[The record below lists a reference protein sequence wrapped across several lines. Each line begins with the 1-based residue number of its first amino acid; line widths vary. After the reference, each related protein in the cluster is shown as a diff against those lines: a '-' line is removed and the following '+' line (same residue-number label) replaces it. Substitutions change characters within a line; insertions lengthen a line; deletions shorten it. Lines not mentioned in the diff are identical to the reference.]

1 MLACCVEN
9 MQNQE
14 HLLQEIEG
22 IDDYWGPTFR
32 AIYDQ
37 DDDSRKFID
46 TLDNRIKQYDKE
58 IERMCNFYYQGFID
72 SIRELQQ
79 VENQASKL
87 KKQVVQLNSNVQ
99 TIVAEVTNAGEE
111 LVKARQ
117 VENNIQMAINSLSL
131 CLPALS
137 SYSKLQKQMADKR
150 YYPALKTLEQL
161 EQLYLPQVSHYKFFR
176 QMIEKIP
183 KLRENI
189 KESSMSDLN
198 CFLETIRKFSSKVG
212 EAAMK
217 HSVEQQNFDFGLTK
231 LKKKKDSPEDNSD
244 DEDSLSAQ
252 DLIDFSP
259 VYRCLHICTVLSSRD
274 TFDAYYRQQRREQA
288 LLTLHPPNNMHES
301 IASYC
306 YYLQCI
312 VGFFVVEDHVLNT
325 GNGLLTR
332 PYLEDLWKMASDK
345 VVSIMRTNTAYCTD
359 ANLLLRIKDLIMV
372 FCITLRSYGYPVKNY
387 MELLHEIQ
395 EHYNEILMQK
405 WVQVFRDILYRET
418 FCHLEVDNQDQYDNV
433 VRTFPYQ
440 DDQLESS
447 AFPRKFPFSSMV
459 PSVYDQVKQFIF
471 ACLKFS
477 NDLNFSEG
485 EVDEMVQKSTKLLL
499 SRTFSGCLSSAFH
512 QPRLGLLQVIQIIV
526 DTGYLEKSS
535 KSIQQFVS
543 EATGSTGGTVGD
555 DAGITLGVARS
566 DAEHHMY
573 DKMKLKLNEFLDL
586 EDYDWMLVEP
596 TGQASSFVTDLINF
610 LRVVFNAL
618 RNLTGEVSVHVCQVA
633 FEHISKSIL
642 NLLLSD
648 DIKQLSMGALN
659 QLNLDVIQCELFAAS
674 EPVGKTDEPDFS
686 QYFAPLRQLLDLL
699 LSWDWSTYF
708 HDYGQETSKYSHVKP
723 TTAIIVL
730 EKLKEADKKSVFSVL
745 KKSER
750 DKKKL
755 LETVLKQLK
764 QLAIT
769 VQQ

>member
-1 MLACCVEN
+1 

-46 TLDNRIKQYDKE
+46 TLDNRIKQYDKD

-79 VENQASKL
+79 VENQASRL

-99 TIVAEVTNAGEE
+99 SVVAEVINAGEE

-117 VENNIQMAINSLSL
+117 VESNIQMAIDSLSL
-131 CLPALS
+131 CLPALT

-161 EQLYLPQVSHYKFFR
+161 EQLYLPQVSHYNFFR
-176 QMIEKIP
+176 QIIEKIP

-217 HSVEQQNFDFGLTK
+217 HSVEQQNYDFGLTK

-306 YYLQCI
+306 NYLQSI

-359 ANLLLRIKDLIMV
+359 ANLLLRIKDLVMV
-372 FCITLRSYGYPVKNY
+372 FCTTLRSYGYPVKNY
-387 MELLHEIQ
+387 LDLLHEIQ

-405 WVQVFRDILYRET
+405 WVHVFRDILYRET
-418 FCHLEVDNQDQYDNV
+418 FCHLEVDNQDEYDNV
-433 VRTFPYQ
+433 VHTFPYQ

-447 AFPRKFPFSSMV
+447 PFPRKFPFSSMV
-459 PSVYDQVKQFIF
+459 PSVYDQVKQFIL

-512 QPRLGLLQVIQIIV
+512 QPRLGLIEIIQIIV

-555 DAGITLGVARS
+555 DAGITLGVARN

-573 DKMKLKLNEFLDL
+573 DKMKLKLNAFLDL

-618 RNLTGEVSVHVCQVA
+618 RNLTEKLSVHVCQVA

-642 NLLLSD
+642 NLLLCD

-674 EPVGKTDEPDFS
+674 EPVGKTDDPDFS
-686 QYFAPLRQLLDLL
+686 QHFAPLRQLLDLL

-723 TTAIIVL
+723 TMAIIVL

>member
-1 MLACCVEN
+1 
-9 MQNQE
+9 MQNYE
-14 HLLQEIEG
+14 HLIQEIEG

-32 AIYDQ
+32 TIYEQ
-37 DDDSRKFID
+37 EDDRSKFIE
-46 TLDNRIKQYDKE
+46 TLDNRIQQYDKE
-58 IERMCNFYYQGFID
+58 IERMCNYYYQGFID
-72 SIRELQQ
+72 SVRELQQ
-79 VENQASKL
+79 VENEASKL
-87 KKQVVQLNSNVQ
+87 KNKVVELNSSVKA
-99 TIVAEVTNAGEE
+99 IASEVIDAGEE
-111 LVKARQ
+111 LVKARK
-117 VENNIQMAINSLSL
+117 VESNIQKTIDSLSL

-137 SYSKLQKQMADKR
+137 SYSKLQKEMAEKR

-161 EQLYLPQVSHYKFFR
+161 EKLYLPQVSHYKFIR
-176 QMIEKIP
+176 EMIEKIP
-183 KLRENI
+183 KLREDI

-198 CFLETIRKFSSKVG
+198 SFLETIRKFSSKVG

-217 HSVEQQNFDFGLTK
+217 HSVEQQNYDFGLTK
-231 LKKKKDSPEDNSD
+231 LKKKKDSLEDNSD

-259 VYRCLHICTVLSSRD
+259 VYRCLHIFTVLSSRD
-274 TFDAYYRQQRREQA
+274 TFDAYYRQQRKEQA

-301 IASYC
+301 ISSYSN
-306 YYLQCI
+306 YLQCI

-325 GNGLLTR
+325 GNGLLTK
-332 PYLEDLWKMASDK
+332 PHLEDLWKMASDK
-345 VVSIMRTNTAYCTD
+345 IVSIMRTNIAYCTD
-359 ANLLLRIKDLIMV
+359 ANLLLKIKDLIMV
-372 FCITLRSYGYPVKNY
+372 FCITLRSYGYPVKMY
-387 MELLHEIQ
+387 FDLLHEIQ

-418 FCHLEVDNQDQYDNV
+418 FSHLEVNNQEQYDNV
-433 VRTFPYQ
+433 IRTFPYQ

-447 AFPRKFPFSSMV
+447 PFPRKFPFSSMV

-477 NDLNFSEG
+477 NELNFSEG

-512 QPRLGLLQVIQIIV
+512 QPRLGLLQVIQIII

-535 KSIQQFVS
+535 KSIQKFVS

-555 DAGITLGVARS
+555 DAGITLGVARK

-573 DKMKLKLNEFLDL
+573 EKMKLKLNEFLDL

-618 RNLTGEVSVHVCQVA
+618 RNLTEEVPVHVCRVA

-674 EPVGKTDEPDFS
+674 EPVGKIDDPDFS
-686 QYFAPLRQLLDLL
+686 QHFTPLRQLLDLF

-708 HDYGQETSKYSHVKP
+708 HDYGQETSKYSYVKP
-723 TTAIIVL
+723 TTAITVL

-755 LETVLKQLK
+755 LDTVLKQLK

>member
-1 MLACCVEN
+1 

-37 DDDSRKFID
+37 DNDSSKFIE

-87 KKQVVQLNSNVQ
+87 KNQVIQLNSNVQ
-99 TIVAEVTNAGEE
+99 TIVAEITDAGEE

-117 VENNIQMAINSLSL
+117 VESNIQMAIDSLSL

-189 KESSMSDLN
+189 KKSSMSDLN

-217 HSVEQQNFDFGLTK
+217 HSVEQQNYDFGLTK

-306 YYLQCI
+306 NYLQSI

-372 FCITLRSYGYPVKNY
+372 FCLTLRSYGYPVKNY
-387 MELLHEIQ
+387 LDLLHEIQ

-418 FCHLEVDNQDQYDNV
+418 FYHLEVDNQEQYDNV
-433 VRTFPYQ
+433 VHTFPYQ
-440 DDQLESS
+440 DDQLEMSP
-447 AFPRKFPFSSMV
+447 FPRKFPFSSMV

-477 NDLNFSEG
+477 NDLNFTEG

-555 DAGITLGVARS
+555 DAGITLGVARN

-618 RNLTGEVSVHVCQVA
+618 RNLTEEVSVHVCQVA
-633 FEHISKSIL
+633 FDHISKSIL

-674 EPVGKTDEPDFS
+674 EPVGKTDDPDFS
-686 QYFAPLRQLLDLL
+686 QHFAPLRQLLDLL

>member
-1 MLACCVEN
+1 

-32 AIYDQ
+32 AIYDH
-37 DDDSRKFID
+37 DDDSHKFIE
-46 TLDNRIKQYDKE
+46 TLDNRIKQYDKD

-87 KKQVVQLNSNVQ
+87 KKKVIELDVNIQNITADVV
-99 TIVAEVTNAGEE
+99 TAGEE

-117 VENNIQMAINSLSL
+117 VENNIKMAIDSLSL

-176 QMIEKIP
+176 QMIDRIP

-189 KESSMSDLN
+189 RESSMSDLN
-198 CFLETIRKFSSKVG
+198 SFLETIRKFSSKVG

-217 HSVEQQNFDFGLTK
+217 HSIEQQNYDFGLNK
-231 LKKKKDSPEDNSD
+231 IKKKPYMDNSNEDNISD
-244 DEDSLSAQ
+244 DEDLLSAQ

-259 VYRCLHICTVLSSRD
+259 VYRCIHICTVLSSRD
-274 TFDAYYRQQRREQA
+274 IFDAYYRQQRREQA

-306 YYLQCI
+306 IYLQSI

-332 PYLEDLWKMASDK
+332 SYLEDLWKMASDR
-345 VVSIMRTNTAYCTD
+345 VVSIIRTNTAYCTD
-359 ANLLLRIKDLIMV
+359 ANLLLKIKDLIMV
-372 FCITLRSYGYPVKNY
+372 FCITLRSYGYSVRSY
-387 MELLHEIQ
+387 FDLLHEIQ

-418 FCHLEVDNQDQYDNV
+418 FIHLQVENQEEYDNV
-433 VRTFPYQ
+433 IKTFPYQ
-440 DDQLESS
+440 DEQLENLQ
-447 AFPRKFPFSSMV
+447 FPRKFPFSSMV
-459 PSVYDQVKQFIF
+459 PSVYDQVKQFIN

-526 DTGYLEKSS
+526 DMGYLEKSS
-535 KSIQQFVS
+535 TSIQKFVS
-543 EATGSTGGTVGD
+543 EATGSSGGTVGD
-555 DAGITLGVARS
+555 DAGISLGVAKS

-573 DKMKLKLNEFLDL
+573 EKMKLKLNEFLDL

-618 RNLTGEVSVHVCQVA
+618 RSLTEEVSVHVCQVA

-674 EPVGKTDEPDFS
+674 EPVGKGEDPDFS

-708 HDYGQETSKYSHVKP
+708 HDYDQETSKYAYVKP
-723 TTAIIVL
+723 TTAVIVL

-755 LETVLKQLK
+755 LDTVLKQLK

>member
-37 DDDSRKFID
+37 DNDSRKFID
-46 TLDNRIKQYDKE
+46 ALDNRINQYDKE

-87 KKQVVQLNSNVQ
+87 KKQVVQLNSNVH
-99 TIVAEVTNAGEE
+99 TFVAEVANAGEE

-117 VENNIQMAINSLSL
+117 VENNIQMAIDSLSL

-176 QMIEKIP
+176 QIIDKIP

-198 CFLETIRKFSSKVG
+198 SFLETIRKYSSKVG

-217 HSVEQQNFDFGLTK
+217 HSVEQQNYDSGLTRI
-231 LKKKKDSPEDNSD
+231 KKKKHSLEDNSD

-259 VYRCLHICTVLSSRD
+259 VYRCLHIYTVMSSRD

-306 YYLQCI
+306 NYLQSV

-332 PYLEDLWKMASDK
+332 SYVEDLWKMASDK

-372 FCITLRSYGYPVKNY
+372 FCTTLRSYGYSVKNY
-387 MELLHEIQ
+387 LELLHEIQ

-405 WVQVFRDILYRET
+405 WVQVFRDILNRET
-418 FCHLEVDNQDQYDNV
+418 FCHLEVENQEQYDNV
-433 VRTFPYQ
+433 VRTFPFQ
-440 DDQLESS
+440 DEQLESLP
-447 AFPRKFPFSSMV
+447 FPKKFPFSSMV
-459 PSVYDQVKQFIF
+459 PSVYDQVKQFIH

-485 EVDEMVQKSTKLLL
+485 EVDDMVQKSTKLLL

-555 DAGITLGVARS
+555 DAGISLGVARS

-596 TGQASSFVTDLINF
+596 TGQASAFVTDLINF

-618 RNLTGEVSVHVCQVA
+618 RHLTEEVSVHVCQVA

-674 EPVGKTDEPDFS
+674 EPVGKTGEPDFS
-686 QYFAPLRQLLDLL
+686 QHFAPLRHLLDLL

-708 HDYGQETSKYSHVKP
+708 HDYGQETSKYFHVKP
-723 TTAIIVL
+723 STAIIVL

>member
-1 MLACCVEN
+1 

-14 HLLQEIEG
+14 HLLQEIES

-37 DDDSRKFID
+37 DNDSHKFIN

-87 KKQVVQLNSNVQ
+87 KKQVVQLNSNVK
-99 TIVAEVTNAGEE
+99 TIVAEVTDAGEE

-117 VENNIQMAINSLSL
+117 VENNIQMAIDSLSL

-176 QMIEKIP
+176 QIIEKIP
-183 KLRENI
+183 MLRENI

-198 CFLETIRKFSSKVG
+198 SFLETIRKFSSKVG

-217 HSVEQQNFDFGLTK
+217 HSIEQQNYDFGLTK
-231 LKKKKDSPEDNSD
+231 LKKKNDLPEDNSD

-274 TFDAYYRQQRREQA
+274 TFDIYYRQQRREQA

-306 YYLQCI
+306 NYLQSI

-359 ANLLLRIKDLIMV
+359 ANLLLKIKDLIMV
-372 FCITLRSYGYPVKNY
+372 FCLTLRSYGYSVKNY
-387 MELLHEIQ
+387 LDLLHEIQ

-418 FCHLEVDNQDQYDNV
+418 FYHLEVENQEQYDNV

-447 AFPRKFPFSSMV
+447 AFPKKFPFSSMV

-526 DTGYLEKSS
+526 DMGYLEKSS

-555 DAGITLGVARS
+555 DAGITLAVARN

-610 LRVVFNAL
+610 LRVVFAAL
-618 RNLTGEVSVHVCQVA
+618 RNLVAEVSVHVCQVA

-642 NLLLSD
+642 HLLLSD

-674 EPVGKTDEPDFS
+674 EPVGKTDDPDFS

-723 TTAIIVL
+723 STAIIVL

>member
-1 MLACCVEN
+1 MLACVEN

-37 DDDSRKFID
+37 DNDSSKFID

-87 KKQVVQLNSNVQ
+87 KNQVIQLNSNVQ
-99 TIVAEVTNAGEE
+99 TIVAEVTDAGEE

-117 VENNIQMAINSLSL
+117 VESNIQMAIDSLSL

-183 KLRENI
+183 MLRENI

-217 HSVEQQNFDFGLTK
+217 HSVEQQNYDFGLTK

-306 YYLQCI
+306 NYLQSI

-372 FCITLRSYGYPVKNY
+372 FCLTLRSYGYPVKNY
-387 MELLHEIQ
+387 LDLLHEIQ

-418 FCHLEVDNQDQYDNV
+418 FYHLEVDNQEQYDNV
-433 VRTFPYQ
+433 VHTFPYQ
-440 DDQLESS
+440 DDQLEMSP
-447 AFPRKFPFSSMV
+447 FPRKFPFSSMV

-477 NDLNFSEG
+477 NDLNFTEG

-535 KSIQQFVS
+535 KSIQHFVS

-555 DAGITLGVARS
+555 DAGITLGVARN

-618 RNLTGEVSVHVCQVA
+618 RNLTEEVSVHVCQVA
-633 FEHISKSIL
+633 FDHISKSIL

-674 EPVGKTDEPDFS
+674 EPVGKTDDPDFS
-686 QYFAPLRQLLDLL
+686 QHFAPLRQLLDLL